1 MLSETDANGITTN
14 YSYDNFS
21 RLIKIIKPFDSNN
34 YPSTIYEYEFDGIAP
49 EKVKTSQ
56 RETNATNNTFDSY
69 SFYDGFGNIIQQKSE
84 SANSNEQI
92 ITDTFFD
99 SSMRIQRKSNPYFAT
114 FNANYSQP
122 NASIAFSNISYDPIS
137 RIIKTTNPD
146 NTSKSFNYS
155 KWNTTITDE
164 NGNQIKQVQDAYSQI
179 LEIHEFNSN
188 TEYTTKY
195 SYSAAY
201 DLLNITDNENNVF
214 KFTYDTLGRKT
225 SLIDPDLG
233 IWNYSYDAAS
243 NLIKQVDNRST
254 VITLSYDKLNRL
266 TMKNSSSERINF
278 TYDSKLNG
286 TLSSI
291 KTQNYTFNYTY
302 DARYRKSQELRTIE
316 NNSSL
321 STFTYDNLDR
331 IKTITLPNLESITY
345 NYTNS
350 SQLQSINGILP
361 LLQYNAFGK
370 PTQRTY
376 ANSLTT
382 TLSYDQASSR
392 LSRIYTANLKDL
404 NYQYDNA
411 SNILQIQDAV
421 NSIVQTMQYD
431 QLNRLTYASRSD
443 NSNQH
448 ENYAFNYSYSSIGN
462 ILSITENNANTI
474 STYSYSNSPVHSPK
488 SIAQTGPILEIRELQ
503 QIQTNQTTKT
513 FRFLIQNNGN
523 ANIGNINYT
532 FFTGTTSITSTIP
545 ISLTAGESIF
555 VYIAYNYSNS
565 TNYKIT
571 ARASNLTLSH
581 QLSLFTNSNF
591 TNATNSNSNLTQT
604 FLYDA
609 NGNTIQDASN
619 YYEYNSFNQLAK
631 IRVGNSTGAIISEY
645 LYDPDGNRIR
655 KLDKIK
661 NETTFYFSQNFQQTI
676 NSTGTF
682 NTSYYF
688 DGSQLIARKDP
699 DGKKYFY
706 HPDHLGSTTLVTNE
720 SGAI

>member
-69 SFYDGFGNIIQQKSE
+69 SFYDGFRNIIQQKSE

-392 LSRIYTANLKDL
+392 LSRIYTANLQDL

-421 NSIVQTMQYD
+421 NSIVQTMQ
-431 QLNRLTYASRSD
+431 
-443 NSNQH
+443 
-448 ENYAFNYSYSSIGN
+448 
-462 ILSITENNANTI
+462 
-474 STYSYSNSPVHSPK
+474 
-488 SIAQTGPILEIRELQ
+488 
-503 QIQTNQTTKT
+503 
-513 FRFLIQNNGN
+513 
-523 ANIGNINYT
+523 
-532 FFTGTTSITSTIP
+532 
-545 ISLTAGESIF
+545 
-555 VYIAYNYSNS
+555 
-565 TNYKIT
+565 
-571 ARASNLTLSH
+571 
-581 QLSLFTNSNF
+581 
-591 TNATNSNSNLTQT
+591 
-604 FLYDA
+604 
-609 NGNTIQDASN
+609 
-619 YYEYNSFNQLAK
+619 
-631 IRVGNSTGAIISEY
+631 
-645 LYDPDGNRIR
+645 
-655 KLDKIK
+655 
-661 NETTFYFSQNFQQTI
+661 
-676 NSTGTF
+676 
-682 NTSYYF
+682 
-688 DGSQLIARKDP
+688 
-699 DGKKYFY
+699 
-706 HPDHLGSTTLVTNE
+706 
-720 SGAI
+720 